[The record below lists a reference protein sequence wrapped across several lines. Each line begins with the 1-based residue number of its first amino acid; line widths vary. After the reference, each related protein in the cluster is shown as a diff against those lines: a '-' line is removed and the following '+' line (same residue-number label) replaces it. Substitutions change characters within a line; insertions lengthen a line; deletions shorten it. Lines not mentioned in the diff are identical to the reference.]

1 MGVKWGN
8 DECGALEP
16 GGGGGKTRV
25 AEAGRDWPRKGGS
38 PVDGSGQEEPKRDES
53 PKDQSDTRCISR
65 ERSCHRD
72 DVLRLEFGAGRGR
85 GKVTDVTPGGHR
97 SIGTYRSGVR

>member
-1 MGVKWGN
+1 MRRATTSVGLRRLSAWQQ
-8 DECGALEP
+8 P
-16 GGGGGKTRV
+16 RRGGGKTRV

-65 ERSCHRD
+65 VLGHMYNEIMLAASKSCQD
-72 DVLRLEFGAGRGR
+72 LPF
-85 GKVTDVTPGGHR
+85 PFN
-97 SIGTYRSGVR
+97 

>member
-1 MGVKWGN
+1 
-8 DECGALEP
+8 
-16 GGGGGKTRV
+16 
-25 AEAGRDWPRKGGS
+25 
-38 PVDGSGQEEPKRDES
+38 VDGSGQEEPKRDES

-72 DVLRLEFGAGRGR
+72 DILRLEFGAGRGR

-97 SIGTYRSGVR
+97 SIGTYTVPRATLSSDMCPSLTLACSQRCKSDSSERIYE